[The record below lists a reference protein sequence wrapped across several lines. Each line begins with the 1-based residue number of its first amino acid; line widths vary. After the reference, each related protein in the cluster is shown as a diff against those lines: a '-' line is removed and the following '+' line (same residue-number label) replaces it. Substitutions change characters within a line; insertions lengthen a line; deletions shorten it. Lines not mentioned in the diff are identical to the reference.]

1 MSVAFQEHL
10 GQEEKSTSQNI
21 SQIPCPSSLLAAAST
36 IKCIMDAAD
45 AERKQ
50 RAFRDAEGGHEQE
63 GEIDCRWTA
72 GGTASCGQEEEEQHY
87 RRGEIRF
94 HGEQQRPH
102 QHPLHVH
109 HKRTIPLQ
117 QRELALQRVPSRRP
131 GRPFRKR
138 GRQVSCREIH
148 GDNASAEVHLQQRLA
163 TAGTGKKPAAIT
175 GRPIDISVD
184 CAAPQIQQEERGTAF
199 AGARAAP
206 PPPAAPG
213 NVAFSRTTT
222 SVLISP
228 PTRDQFRV
236 SVMHPPSPPARSTTR
251 VLSSETYLR
260 RLFVTASL
268 AHVLSLEL
276 CLPRSFPMRRKVSCR
291 VRERRWG
298 EEDEDEEEVEEEKE
312 EEEREEDDGRVE
324 AGSSARQGS
333 GLAGQNIGDEQR
345 VKGYADAGRGDVCGI
360 RDNNIT
366 DDKETA
372 VASLLA
378 AAEQNSSGSFKLVF
392 PVTLVDAA
400 GQLWSMTYVSTTRD
414 NLHSGRLVE
423 GWETFCCANK
433 LRIGDEVDFIK
444 VEAHEQEGGRL
455 CKEAVAR
462 VVLHKRN
469 CRNK

>member
-163 TAGTGKKPAAIT
+163 TAG
-175 GRPIDISVD
+175 DH
-184 CAAPQIQQEERGTAF
+184 
-199 AGARAAP
+199 RA
-206 PPPAAPG
+206 
-213 NVAFSRTTT
+213 
-222 SVLISP
+222 
-228 PTRDQFRV
+228 
-236 SVMHPPSPPARSTTR
+236 
-251 VLSSETYLR
+251 
-260 RLFVTASL
+260 
-268 AHVLSLEL
+268 
-276 CLPRSFPMRRKVSCR
+276 
-291 VRERRWG
+291 
-298 EEDEDEEEVEEEKE
+298 
-312 EEEREEDDGRVE
+312 
-324 AGSSARQGS
+324 
-333 GLAGQNIGDEQR
+333 
-345 VKGYADAGRGDVCGI
+345 
-360 RDNNIT
+360 T
-366 DDKETA
+366 DRH
-372 VASLLA
+372 
-378 AAEQNSSGSFKLVF
+378 F
-392 PVTLVDAA
+392 
-400 GQLWSMTYVSTTRD
+400 
-414 NLHSGRLVE
+414 
-423 GWETFCCANK
+423 
-433 LRIGDEVDFIK
+433 
-444 VEAHEQEGGRL
+444 GRL
-455 CKEAVAR
+455 CCTTNTARGTWHCVCWSSCCSSSSCCSWKCCFFQDYHFCSYLSSHARPVPSISHAPTVSPSTLDYPRPLLRDLPAPPLRDCLVSARALARIVPSSLFPNEAQGF
-462 VVLHKRN
+462 LS
-469 CRNK
+469 C